1 MSRYSVISWQYA
13 GNSAFVWNQRQLTVT
28 VNPDPLPAELCR
40 PLNWM
45 DPAPYDGVRGG
56 PPPRYGSLEVGY
68 NLRVGGE
75 PVGAGRIYSK
85 LATGRFPNPAR
96 VGQMMLRC
104 VQDDLWRAADYYAQ
118 EAEAAR
124 ASEDKEQRVRVRVR
138 VRIKG

>member
-1 MSRYSVISWQYA
+1 MSLRGNEDRYVEA
-13 GNSAFVWNQRQLTVT
+13 TDAVLDKVRAAFVWNQRQLTVT

-45 DPAPYDGVRGG
+45 DPAAYDGVRGG

-68 NLRVGGE
+68 NLRIGGE

-104 VQDDLWRAADYYAQ
+104 VQ
-118 EAEAAR
+118 
-124 ASEDKEQRVRVRVR
+124 
-138 VRIKG
+138 VRIRGREHQP